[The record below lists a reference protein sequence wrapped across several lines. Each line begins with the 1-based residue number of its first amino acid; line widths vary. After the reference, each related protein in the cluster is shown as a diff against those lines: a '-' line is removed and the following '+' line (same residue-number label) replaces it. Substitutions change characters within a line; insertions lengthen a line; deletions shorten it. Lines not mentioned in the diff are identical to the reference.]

1 MLGNA
6 PLHLVVD
13 GRGAPLH
20 LESSVLEQLLTRSAH
35 YSSRCTYVFTLGA
48 ALILYLVVFE
58 ESTYTPCHVS
68 SVRVLYV
75 RYHIRTVLKV
85 K

>member
-13 GRGAPLH
+13 GRGAPLY

-58 ESTYTPCHVS
+58 ESTYTPSCVERES
-68 SVRVLYV
+68 MCGIIYLV
-75 RYHIRTVLKV
+75 RTVLKV